1 MALRRDPLAGHSLWA
16 AGQACRLLRQRQQAT
31 QCLIDS
37 LAIRECLG
45 QRCLS
50 TDDGD
55 DPEHRKGYRV
65 RGGKDAELAQE
76 M

>member
-1 MALRRDPLAGHSLWA
+1 MVERPEMALRRDPLAGHSLWA

-31 QCLIDS
+31 QYLI
-37 LAIRECLG
+37 
-45 QRCLS
+45 
-50 TDDGD
+50 D